1 MREAGR
7 GLAGSSR
14 QAILRKTLVVVEV
27 ALALMLLAGSSL
39 LVRTYAAMQNV
50 DLGFAPDRLLTMRV
64 PLPQRTT
71 PMRAARKAFFEDLLS
86 RACSAVPGVEAV
98 GLNTGLH
105 PLGNLRTPVEVAGA
119 PPNPSR

>member
-14 QAILRKTLVVVEV
+14 HAILRKTLVVVEV

-50 DLGFAPDRLLTMRV
+50 DLGLRPDRLLTMRV
-64 PLPQRTT
+64 PLPPRTY
-71 PMRAARKAFFEDLLS
+71 PDAHRRKAFFEDLLA
-86 RACSAVPGVEAV
+86 RVSAVPGVEAV
-98 GLNTGLH
+98 GINTGLH
-105 PLGNLRTPVEVAGA
+105 PLGNVRAPVDIPGA
-119 PPNPSR
+119 PPTPDR